1 MQKKPNT
8 SGPGGPK
15 SDYPGK
21 AASVLSNKRGTST
34 KPKTVSVSPISQ
46 SVITQTSVKRREA
59 MKALANR

>member
-15 SDYPGK
+15 SDYPSK
-21 AASVLSNKRGTST
+21 AASVLSNKRGTTT

-59 MKALANR
+59 LKALANR